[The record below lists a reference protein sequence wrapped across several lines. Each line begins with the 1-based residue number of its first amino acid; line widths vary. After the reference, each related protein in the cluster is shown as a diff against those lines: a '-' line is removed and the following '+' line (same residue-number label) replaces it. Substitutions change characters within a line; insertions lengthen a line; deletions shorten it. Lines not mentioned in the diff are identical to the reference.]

1 MTRTLVLLIALG
13 TIPWLAC
20 DGGGDGGTMD
30 VTPGPGEDSLT
41 PGVDSIP
48 GVDTTLPGED
58 AGAELPPACE
68 NECGFFG
75 DKACVGE
82 TGWHECVPE
91 GTCLAWSAETVCDAG
106 TSCVDAECVALF
118 GDLDCL
124 GITGCMGQCDD
135 DEACQQA
142 CYEDGSEQG
151 QAHWADLAVCVE
163 GQCGDLFDAQKP
175 AAGGKCTLEACKDQ
189 YLVCTPVGTASCSES
204 LQCLQGCGGDNA
216 CLADCALAADDDALV
231 ELADIL
237 VCFEEKCPDPAEW
250 EGCATTSCL
259 GPVLGCL

>member
-1 MTRTLVLLIALG
+1 MTRVLFLGFVLL
-13 TIPWLAC
+13 TISWLAC
-20 DGGGDGGTMD
+20 DGGGGDGTTD
-30 VTPGPGEDSLT
+30 VTPGGGEDASA

-48 GVDTTLPGED
+48 GED
-58 AGAELPPACE
+58 AEAELPPACE
-68 NECGFFG
+68 NLCGFFG
-75 DKACVGE
+75 EKECVGE
-82 TGWHECVPE
+82 GGWHECVPA
-91 GTCLAWSAETVCDAG
+91 GTCLAWSEETACAAG
-106 TSCVDAECVALF
+106 TACVDGECVALY

-124 GITGCMGQCDD
+124 GITGCMGQCND

-142 CYEDGSEQG
+142 CYEEGSEQG
-151 QAHWADLAVCVE
+151 QGDWADLAVCIE

-175 AAGGKCTLEACKDQ
+175 AAGGKCTLEQCKEP
-189 YLVCTPVGTASCSES
+189 YLACTPVGTATCGES
-204 LQCLQGCGGDNA
+204 LQCLQGCAGDNP
-216 CLADCALAADDDALV
+216 CLAACALAADYDALV